1 MRATVPRHGMRD
13 AQASGTVHVPLLR
26 ACAPRYAAP
35 SGSGSGR
42 AWAQGAPRPAFGPR
56 ESNNAM
62 AVRATP
68 RRRERSHLLLQRQSL
83 GEASAFGE
91 GRGEVHGR
99 EKVATVSLLLVSW
112 WCVCNV

>member
-68 RRRERSHLLLQRQSL
+68 RRRERSHLLHLRPWGRRPL
-83 GEASAFGE
+83 FERAS
-91 GRGEVHGR
+91 GEVHDR
-99 EKVATVSLLLVSW
+99 EKVAIVSLFLVLW
-112 WCVCNV
+112 WCV